1 MIGNAI
7 GTFFQRKKGKG
18 VGPLPPIPGLD
29 GVIGLYIA
37 KGLTNDS
44 MKENPVW
51 KDKSGQSNDLQMKN
65 FSWNLGSG
73 CGSYVIDQNL
83 WKVNVPYVVLNKTAS
98 SVSVI
103 NEGGINGLVAYM
115 RNTYW
120 NVTKARKL
128 KVTSSD
134 FTTGEVNINYYVSAG
149 GGEFVELKVNG
160 ITEIPAN
167 PNFTGTIYLSLPP
180 NKSGSLTI
188 EEIPDYQGAI
198 VFDGVDDYGFC
209 DTFPILTK
217 EKGYTV
223 MALRKWLTPEAK
235 TSNEAIVSN
244 LYNTDWSSINLG
256 AFNCEVKYNNLNPKI
271 INAISYSSSSR
282 INIDENDLLFYQTSN
297 NYNGNIIEVG
307 NKNQGGS
314 YLFVG
319 SGSRNNLYA
328 NSAIYALCII
338 DHDTSDAER
347 QLVIDYWKQ
356 EYPEL
361 FFDQAWTVTGK
372 TNDDKDR
379 ATVKNLTGNGND
391 LMLSNFA
398 FAGDSGYGLYAQN
411 YISYA
416 ITNRAVYTKTN
427 SSIHVTKSIT
437 AGVNFTES
445 ARDVTIPS
453 YRIKVTGIQS
463 GQEMIYRGS
472 NNTFLTNIPSD
483 GIYVLPAVENGS
495 NLGFQFVSYTGDCN
509 ITIEQIPDYEGYLVT
524 DGVDD
529 KIQSSSFKIGKDW
542 TMVGDW
548 MLFETPKY
556 IPAGIIKAPSLYL
569 YNSSSGLQFFINTS
583 QLPFNVNDI
592 KSVNAICS
600 DGRIYTNDWNEVIG
614 EYGNVTS
621 SNSPL
626 LIGFNSNNQNFT
638 KIAFKNLAIYNGKV
652 LTKDQCIAGY
662 NLLQTFKNS

>member
-18 VGPLPPIPGLD
+18 VGPLPPIPDLE

-235 TSNEAIVSN
+235 TSNEVIVSN

-372 TNDDKDR
+372 TNDDEDR
-379 ATVKNLTGNGND
+379 ATIANITGNGND
-391 LMLSNFA
+391 LILQNFG
-398 FAGDSGYGLYAQN
+398 FAEGSGYGLYAQN

-445 ARDVTIPS
+445 ARGVTIPS

-472 NNTFLTNIPSD
+472 NNTFLTNILSD

-524 DGVDD
+524 DGVNDRLRC
-529 KIQSSSFKIGKDW
+529 KNFNLGKDF
-542 TMVGDW
+542 TVIGDW
-548 MLFETPKY
+548 
-556 IPAGIIKAPSLYL
+556 SLL
-569 YNSSSGLQFFINTS
+569 NTS
-583 QLPFNVNDI
+583 LTNAGLSLHPQIHVFNNVPDGVNVSFRGLNTRLSV
-592 KSVNAICS
+592 KSLKAICS
-600 DGRIYTNDWNEVIG
+600 DGRCYDDDWNDLNIKVGDINSGNTANLFIG
-614 EYGNVTS
+614 
-621 SNSPL
+621 
-626 LIGFNSNNQNFT
+626 NNGTNFT
-638 KIAFKNLAIYNGKV
+638 KIAFKNLAIYNDKV

>member
-1 MIGNAI
+1 MINANAI

-18 VGPLPPIPGLD
+18 VGPLPPIPDLE

-73 CGSYVIDQNL
+73 CGLYPINMPADLSVDQPFGTLHFTTSTAYSYTVRAGSTDPITIRFKVRGLTNDIYKHFVIR
-83 WKVNVPYVVLNKTAS
+83 
-98 SVSVI
+98 SVSTSDGTAI
-103 NEGGINGLVAYM
+103 DLKRYYEDGIYEYHYEGTGGLFSVVFYNGTDTPA
-115 RNTYW
+115 NF
-120 NVTKARKL
+120 
-128 KVTSSD
+128 SD
-134 FTTGEVNINYYVSAG
+134 FYV
-149 GGEFVELKVNG
+149 
-160 ITEIPAN
+160 EI
-167 PNFTGTIYLSLPP
+167 
-180 NKSGSLTI
+180 
-188 EEIPDYQGAI
+188 IPDYQGAI

-223 MALRKWLTPEAK
+223 MALRRWLTPEAK
-235 TSNEAIVSN
+235 TSNEVIVSN
-244 LYNTDWSSINLG
+244 LYNTNWSSINLG

-372 TNDDKDR
+372 TNDDEDR
-379 ATVKNLTGNGND
+379 ATI
-391 LMLSNFA
+391 A
-398 FAGDSGYGLYAQN
+398 
-411 YISYA
+411 
-416 ITNRAVYTKTN
+416 
-427 SSIHVTKSIT
+427 
-437 AGVNFTES
+437 
-445 ARDVTIPS
+445 
-453 YRIKVTGIQS
+453 
-463 GQEMIYRGS
+463 
-472 NNTFLTNIPSD
+472 
-483 GIYVLPAVENGS
+483 
-495 NLGFQFVSYTGDCN
+495 N
-509 ITIEQIPDYEGYLVT
+509 ITG
-524 DGVDD
+524 
-529 KIQSSSFKIGKDW
+529 
-542 TMVGDW
+542 
-548 MLFETPKY
+548 
-556 IPAGIIKAPSLYL
+556 
-569 YNSSSGLQFFINTS
+569 
-583 QLPFNVNDI
+583 
-592 KSVNAICS
+592 
-600 DGRIYTNDWNEVIG
+600 
-614 EYGNVTS
+614 
-621 SNSPL
+621 
-626 LIGFNSNNQNFT
+626 
-638 KIAFKNLAIYNGKV
+638 NGKV

>member
-18 VGPLPPIPGLD
+18 VGPLPPIPDLE

-51 KDKSGQSNDLQMKN
+51 KDKSGLGNDFQMKN
-65 FSWNLGSG
+65 FSWSVESG
-73 CGSYVIDQNL
+73 CGLYPINMPADLSVDQPFGTLHFTTSTAYSYTVRARSTDPITIRFKVRGLTNDIYKHFVIR
-83 WKVNVPYVVLNKTAS
+83 
-98 SVSVI
+98 SVSTSDGTTI
-103 NEGGINGLVAYM
+103 DLKRYYEDGIYEYHYEGTGGLFSVVFYNGIGTPANF
-115 RNTYW
+115 
-120 NVTKARKL
+120 
-128 KVTSSD
+128 SD
-134 FTTGEVNINYYVSAG
+134 FYV
-149 GGEFVELKVNG
+149 
-160 ITEIPAN
+160 EI
-167 PNFTGTIYLSLPP
+167 
-180 NKSGSLTI
+180 
-188 EEIPDYQGAI
+188 IPDYQGAI

-235 TSNEAIVSN
+235 TSNEVIVSN

-314 YLFVG
+314 
-319 SGSRNNLYA
+319 GSRNNLYA

-372 TNDDKDR
+372 TNDDEDR

-391 LMLSNFA
+391 LRLSNFA

-411 YISYA
+411 YNSYN
-416 ITNRAVYTKTN
+416 ITNRAIFTTT
-427 SSIHVTKSIT
+427 SSAIHI
-437 AGVNFTES
+437 TES
-445 ARDVTIPS
+445 KIAGANFLETGRGVEINS
-453 YRIKVTGIQS
+453 YKVRVTGIQP
-463 GQEMIYRGS
+463 GQDMKYRGS
-472 NNTFLTNIPSD
+472 SNSYVVQIPSD
-483 GIYVLPAVENGS
+483 GIYTLPNVSNGA
-495 NLGFQFVSYTGDCN
+495 NLGFQFETYVGLCN
-509 ITIEQIPDYEGYLVT
+509 VIIEQIPDYEGYLVT

-529 KIQSSSFKIGKDW
+529 SVRALNINLGENFTLIGEW
-542 TMVGDW
+542 R
-548 MLFETPKY
+548 LFSDTP
-556 IPAGIIKAPSLYL
+556 IVNAGMSLLPQLHIFNRPSDGININFRSVSTTLYVKTL
-569 YNSSSGLQFFINTS
+569 
-583 QLPFNVNDI
+583 
-592 KSVNAICS
+592 KAICS
-600 DGRIYTNDWNEVIG
+600 DGRCYDDDWNDLNI
-614 EYGNVTS
+614 NVGDTIS
-621 SNSPL
+621 SNINTL
-626 LIGFNSNNQNFT
+626 FLGYNGTNFT

>member
-18 VGPLPPIPGLD
+18 VGPLPPIPDLE

-217 EKGYTV
+217 KKGYTV

-235 TSNEAIVSN
+235 TSNEVIVSN

-297 NYNGNIIEVG
+297 NYNGNII
-307 NKNQGGS
+307 
-314 YLFVG
+314 
-319 SGSRNNLYA
+319 
-328 NSAIYALCII
+328 SAIYALCII

-548 MLFETPKY
+548 MLFKTPKY

-569 YNSSSGLQFFINTS
+569 YNRSSGLQFFINTS